1 MRSGVLRGGV
11 YYAVD
16 PADEDILTCKQ
27 VDMARYTYWM
37 VYLPEFCR
45 GTFSLFVNDSLEQ
58 TKLRDYSGGKARELR
73 EKPSLH
79 DVTRV
84 TELGVTRF
92 NVDPHITT
100 DEYFWSRLTQDYNS
114 RHLPSSCAVI
124 PPVVATRGQGD
135 GRSNVCNLK
144 SGRANRGSQRQLQ
157 DYVNEYEA
165 ALTSALMEVLPPRLR
180 DLGATIKWMSPL
192 AENDYVEYRD
202 ADFLRAVKLDYHA
215 DDLADFWP
223 AGGPCWDALAIIST
237 PENKTIPGVIL
248 VEAKSHISEIYGNGC
263 QASLHSRPLI
273 DKSLAAAK
281 QWCGVPPD
289 ADWTGSLYQSA
300 NRLAHLYF
308 VRERLRQPAWLV
320 NLYFLDDPIGP
331 ANRDTWTAELQ
342 KVKAALGLTSNVPFS
357 IDLFLPGL
365 SVGKLSQPI
374 EPCGQSITLPSLSDA
389 ARGSLTV
396 VHPSEDARQDRLA
409 TIAPCQ
415 DGPSFAIWADRWMAT
430 ARHSGP
436 SILDVTRRI
445 DQLVRLWK
453 EPIPG
458 RWERG
463 ADSQLM
469 GERYRRGNRYTAR
482 RGEHVI
488 EYEILHQHFQRITCE
503 GYNLI
508 DGINALPL
516 VCDSG
521 GGRRANVEADMLLLG
536 KRSGNFRL
544 FLCEVKVESNNAWY
558 ATVESLRQLKLLL
571 CSRESLG
578 LFARR
583 NPSLELPSEIPVTAL
598 VVAPRPFYASRG
610 QKANAVAPAFE
621 LLTRFNSEFGIDA
634 RLAIW
639 DSPAISDFNAAN
651 R

>member
-1 MRSGVLRGGV
+1 
-11 YYAVD
+11 
-16 PADEDILTCKQ
+16 
-27 VDMARYTYWM
+27 
-37 VYLPEFCR
+37 
-45 GTFSLFVNDSLEQ
+45 
-58 TKLRDYSGGKARELR
+58 
-73 EKPSLH
+73 LH
-79 DVTRV
+79 DVTRI

-92 NVDPHITT
+92 NIDPHITT
-100 DEYFWSRLTQDYNS
+100 DDYFWSKLTQDYNS

-124 PPVVATRGQGD
+124 SPIVVTRSQRD
-135 GRSNVCNLK
+135 GKSDVRCLK
-144 SGRANRGSQRQLQ
+144 SGRANRGSRRQLQ
-157 DYVNEYEA
+157 DYVNEHEA
-165 ALTSALMEVLPPRLR
+165 AITSALIEALPPRLR
-180 DLGATIKWMSPL
+180 DLGATVEWTSPL
-192 AENDYVEYRD
+192 AADDYVEYRD
-202 ADFLRAVKLDYHA
+202 ADFLRAVKLGGHA
-215 DDLADFWP
+215 SQLADFWP
-223 AGGPCWDALAIIST
+223 AGGPCWDALGIIST

-281 QWCGVPPD
+281 QWCGAAPD
-289 ADWTGSLYQSA
+289 ADWTGPLYQSA

-308 VRERLRQPAWLV
+308 VRERLNQPAWLV

-331 ANRDTWTAELQ
+331 ANHDAWTVEL
-342 KVKAALGLTSNVPFS
+342 KRVKAALGLTSTAPFA
-357 IDLFLPGL
+357 IDLFLPAL
-365 SVGKLSQPI
+365 FPEKIPQLV
-374 EPCGQSITLPSLSDA
+374 EPCKESIAIPSQVEIA
-389 ARGSLTV
+389 VGSRAV
-396 VHPSEDARQDRLA
+396 GYPSVNARQDRRE
-409 TIAPCQ
+409 TVTTCQ
-415 DGPSFAIWADRWMAT
+415 DETAFAMWADRWMT
-430 ARHSGP
+430 IARHSGP
-436 SILDVTRRI
+436 SIGDATRRI
-445 DQLVRLWK
+445 DQLAELWK

-469 GERYRRGNRYTAR
+469 GGRYRRSNLHTAR

-488 EYEILHQHFQRITCE
+488 EYEILHQHFERIMCA

-521 GGRRANVEADMLLLG
+521 GGRRANVEADLLLLG
-536 KRSGNFRL
+536 ERSGNYRL

-558 ATVESLRQLKLLL
+558 AAVESLRQLRLLL
-571 CSRESLG
+571 CSRESRG

-583 NPSLELPSEIPVTAL
+583 NPSLGLPTEIPVTAL
-598 VVAPRPFYASRG
+598 VVAPRPFYSSRG

-621 LLTRFNSEFGIDA
+621 LLAKFNSEFGIDA

-639 DSPAISDFNAAN
+639 DSCVISDCNAPD

>member
-1 MRSGVLRGGV
+1 MRSEV
-11 YYAVD
+11 YYAAN
-16 PADEDILTCKQ
+16 PTDEDMLVCEQ
-27 VDMARYTYWM
+27 VNMARYTYWI
-37 VYLPEFCR
+37 VYLPEYCKE
-45 GTFSLFVNDSLEQ
+45 TFLLFVNDSLGQ

-79 DVTRV
+79 DVTRI

-92 NVDPHITT
+92 NIDPHITT
-100 DEYFWSRLTQDYNS
+100 DDYFWSKLTHDHNS

-124 PPVVATRGQGD
+124 SPNVVTRSERD
-135 GRSNVCNLK
+135 GKSDVRYLK

-157 DYVNEYEA
+157 DYVNEHEA
-165 ALTSALMEVLPPRLR
+165 TLSSALMEMLPPRLR

-192 AENDYVEYRD
+192 AANDYVEYRD
-202 ADFLRAVKLDYHA
+202 ADFLGAVKLGGHA
-215 DDLADFWP
+215 SHLADFWP
-223 AGGPCWDALAIIST
+223 AGGPCWDALGIIST
-237 PENKTIPGVIL
+237 SRNKTIPGVIL
-248 VEAKSHISEIYGNGC
+248 VEAKSHITEIYGSGC
-263 QASLHSRPLI
+263 QANPHSRLLI

-281 QWCGVPPD
+281 RWCGATLD
-289 ADWTGSLYQSA
+289 ADWTGPLYQSA

-308 VRERLRQPAWLV
+308 VRERLKQPAWLV

-331 ANRDTWTAELQ
+331 ANREDWTVELE
-342 KVKAALGLTSNVPFS
+342 KVKAALGLTSNVPFA
-357 IDLFLPGL
+357 IDLFLPAL
-365 SVGKLSQPI
+365 LPGKPSEPI
-374 EPCGQSITLPSLSDA
+374 EPCGESITLPSLPDA
-389 ARGSLTV
+389 AEASLAAV
-396 VHPSEDARQDRLA
+396 FSSKDVSQHRRA
-409 TIAPCQ
+409 TLTTCQ
-415 DGPSFAIWADRWMAT
+415 DETSFAVWADRWMAI

-436 SILDVTRRI
+436 SIVDVMRRI

-453 EPIPG
+453 DPIPG
-458 RWERG
+458 RWERV

-469 GERYRRGNRYTAR
+469 GGRYRRGNLHTTR
-482 RGEHVI
+482 RGEHLI